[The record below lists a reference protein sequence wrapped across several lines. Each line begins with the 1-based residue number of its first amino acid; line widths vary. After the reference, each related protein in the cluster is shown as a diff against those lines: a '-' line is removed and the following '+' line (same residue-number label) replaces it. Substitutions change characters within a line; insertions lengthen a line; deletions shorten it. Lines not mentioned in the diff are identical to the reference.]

1 MVTIVRTGRTIQ
13 KKAKGGRVL
22 SGATFKTLEDAKRLE
37 KQYKK
42 DQAAGHPVEVGT
54 KREYYLKKKK

>member
-1 MVTIVRTGRTIQ
+1 MVKIVRNGKTIR
-13 KKAKGGRVL
+13 KIAKGGRVL
-22 SGATFKTLEDAKRLE
+22 SGSTFKTLEDAKRLE

-42 DQAAGHPVEVGT
+42 DQAAGHPVEVGI